1 MNQFENIPDELRA
14 APLWLQYYLSADSKH
29 PDKKPRKHPCVK
41 YATPEDRKANLRPL
55 DKLLERPAT
64 AGVQRWIDK
73 AEGFTFV
80 DIDRV
85 RDPETGD
92 VEEWALELIDE
103 LDTYCELSASGKGFH
118 LIARATLPRDF
129 HVDPDQVEIYA
140 GNTSNKLMALTGDV
154 FDLHGLINER
164 QDVLNAL
171 LSRVEA
177 RAFNKEAPLASESG
191 PPPLDAP
198 DPKYWRDVFHTGS
211 ELDQRPGVVFIK
223 GFLEEG
229 ITAIGSLSGVGKTWI
244 GLSISHAL
252 ITGEPLFGCF
262 PVQKRANVLYLVPE
276 MGGRKFRE
284 RLIKMRIPQ
293 DGGFFCQTVRDG
305 ACDLNEPFL
314 LQALAD
320 MKPIIVLDTAIRFA
334 PGEENSSTETAQGLG
349 ARLFNLINHGA
360 QGVICMHHR
369 SKGSANQELSLEN
382 ALRGSGDF
390 GAMADCV
397 WAVEHAKKEA
407 STTYLKESQTL
418 TRLWV
423 ECVKP
428 RDMEPADPF
437 VIQGRPFIDTVGDF
451 RLISDREEEPQNETR
466 DDASHKSKIRTL
478 VEKQPEIGIRKIAGT
493 LGIGTGH
500 AQRLVAELGIKK
512 VENKWVVP
520 GLPVPPAANP

>member
-1 MNQFENIPDELRA
+1 
-14 APLWLQYYLSADSKH
+14 
-29 PDKKPRKHPCVK
+29 
-41 YATPEDRKANLRPL
+41 
-55 DKLLERPAT
+55 
-64 AGVQRWIDK
+64 
-73 AEGFTFV
+73 
-80 DIDRV
+80 
-85 RDPETGD
+85 
-92 VEEWALELIDE
+92 
-103 LDTYCELSASGKGFH
+103 
-118 LIARATLPRDF
+118 
-129 HVDPDQVEIYA
+129 
-140 GNTSNKLMALTGDV
+140 
-154 FDLHGLINER
+154 
-164 QDVLNAL
+164 
-171 LSRVEA
+171 
-177 RAFNKEAPLASESG
+177 
-191 PPPLDAP
+191 
-198 DPKYWRDVFHTGS
+198 
-211 ELDQRPGVVFIK
+211 
-223 GFLEEG
+223 
-229 ITAIGSLSGVGKTWI
+229 
-244 GLSISHAL
+244 
-252 ITGEPLFGCF
+252 
-262 PVQKRANVLYLVPE
+262 
-276 MGGRKFRE
+276 
-284 RLIKMRIPQ
+284 
-293 DGGFFCQTVRDG
+293 
-305 ACDLNEPFL
+305 
-314 LQALAD
+314 
-320 MKPIIVLDTAIRFA
+320 
-334 PGEENSSTETAQGLG
+334 
-349 ARLFNLINHGA
+349 
-360 QGVICMHHR
+360 MHHR